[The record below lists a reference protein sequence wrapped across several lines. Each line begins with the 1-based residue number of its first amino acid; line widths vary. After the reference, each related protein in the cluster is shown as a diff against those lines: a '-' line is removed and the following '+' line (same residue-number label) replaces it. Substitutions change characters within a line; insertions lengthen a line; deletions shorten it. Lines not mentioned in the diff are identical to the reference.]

1 MVMATTR
8 LGQHSYREKLEVEGL
23 GDEQSMDRQL
33 GTGLVGEMEAHQ
45 EGETEV
51 PELRVFVSLE
61 QQRIMRDTYI

>member
-1 MVMATTR
+1 
-8 LGQHSYREKLEVEGL
+8 LEVEGL

-33 GTGLVGEMEAHQ
+33 GRGLVGEMEAHQ

-61 QQRIMRDTYI
+61 QQGR